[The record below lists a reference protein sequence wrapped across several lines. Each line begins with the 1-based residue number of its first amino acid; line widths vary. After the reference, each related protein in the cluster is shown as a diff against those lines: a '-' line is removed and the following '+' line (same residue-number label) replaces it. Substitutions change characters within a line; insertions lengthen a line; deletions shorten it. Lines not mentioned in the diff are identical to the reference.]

1 MLICIS
7 IGLLQD
13 IGRGAARA
21 GQYPGGVAEGQDESG
36 DTQEEAHR
44 RTHEE
49 PEHGEWGFVCMME
62 NANGGANESV
72 EVYK

>member
-1 MLICIS
+1 MVS

-21 GQYPGGVAEGQDESG
+21 GQYSGGVAEGQDESG
-36 DTQEEAHR
+36 DTQEEANR

-49 PEHGEWGFVCMME
+49 PEHGEWRFVCMMG
-62 NANGGANESV
+62 NVNGGANESV
-72 EVYK
+72 GVYK